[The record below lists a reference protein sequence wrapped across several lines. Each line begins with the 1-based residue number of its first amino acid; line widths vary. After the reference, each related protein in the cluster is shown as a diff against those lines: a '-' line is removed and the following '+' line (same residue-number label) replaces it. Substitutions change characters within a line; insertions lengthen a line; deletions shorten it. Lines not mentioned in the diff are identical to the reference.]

1 MASIHYYL
9 KNALALDSQKAL
21 NTEDPDRLNHYL
33 TAPLQIICSVS
44 VKGKRIKVYTGK
56 RIAPKFWDTK
66 QERANTKIY
75 KNIGTILNSF
85 LNDLNNSIARLSEE
99 HENKG
104 TELNNEIIREL
115 ISPKKEENEAKLEPS
130 FEERYNYFVQNHNT
144 GEGYNLRASTKKK
157 YNGFK
162 THLEKFAELHEI
174 ELTLSAF
181 SESLLESFKT
191 YLVSI
196 KLSDNTVAKYV
207 KAAKTFCKYYIGKG
221 ELKHFSTSSVKV
233 TEREGEVYVM
243 PLPEIIRMQNMQ
255 LEDERLDKAK
265 DVFMFMCWTG
275 QRYSDVANFKRSDIF
290 KDEFGQ
296 PIWHLT
302 TEKTRDIIKV
312 PLLEYAQ
319 EILSKYE
326 DCEKPLPIVTNQ
338 KTNDA
343 LKELALEA
351 ELSHKVKMTVF
362 YNGIK
367 SEKIVRFDEII
378 STHVARK
385 SFITSA
391 LMLGVPERVVREIS
405 GHKDEKSFRRYVNL
419 ADSYKSRV
427 IHNAFSRNN
436 IEQYLNDLSTVQN
449 QQ

>member
-1 MASIHYYL
+1 MASVHYYL
-9 KNALALDSQKAL
+9 KNALALENQTALPEDELEKYISSQ
-21 NTEDPDRLNHYL
+21 
-33 TAPLQIICSVS
+33 LQIICSVS

-56 RIAPKFWDTK
+56 RIAPKHWDIK
-66 QERANTKIY
+66 QERANTKVY
-75 KNIGTILNSF
+75 KNIGTTLNSF
-85 LNDLNNSIARLSEE
+85 LNDIHTSISKLAEE
-99 HENKG
+99 HENTGKDISK
-104 TELNNEIIREL
+104 EILRDL
-115 ISPKKEENEAKLEPS
+115 ISPKMQVEAQASLEPP
-130 FEERYNYFVQNHNT
+130 FETRYNHFIQNHNT
-144 GEGYNLRASTKKK
+144 GEGYNLRDSTKKK

-162 THLEKFAELHEI
+162 THLEKFAELNRI
-174 ELTLSAF
+174 ELTLSSF
-181 SESLLESFKT
+181 TENLLEGYKS

-221 ELKHFSTSSVKV
+221 ELKHFNTSSIKV
-233 TEREGEVYVM
+233 TEREGEVYVI
-243 PLPEIIRMQNMQ
+243 PLPEIIRMQNME
-255 LEDERLDKAK
+255 LEDERLDRAK

-302 TEKTRDIIKV
+302 TQKTRDVIKV
-312 PLLEYAQ
+312 PLLDYAQ
-319 EILSKYE
+319 EILRKYE
-326 DCEKPLPIVTNQ
+326 DCERPLPIVTNQ

-351 ELSHKVKMTVF
+351 ELSHMVKLTVF
-362 YNGIK
+362 YNGMK
-367 SEKIVRFDEII
+367 SEKLLRFDQII

-419 ADSYKSRV
+419 ADSYKSRI
-427 IHNAFSRNN
+427 IHTSFSKEN
-436 IEQYLNDLSTVQN
+436 IDKYIKDLSSVSN
-449 QQ
+449 

>member
-21 NTEDPDRLNHYL
+21 NTEDPDRLNQYL

-436 IEQYLNDLSTVQN
+436 IEQYLYDLSTVQN